1 MFDKAF
7 CYPIFKSVLFIHYS
21 LCEGGVTV
29 NDNGNNDSSHQNVAE
44 IGTIAEKLL
53 DFYDEFSEFHDYCA
67 FLCDSFSCL
76 ASKSESIET
85 NTANGAILFTDW
97 MKYRAQLLK
106 VELNDIRKQLNKFVT
121 AGKLMPIKS

>member
-1 MFDKAF
+1 M
-7 CYPIFKSVLFIHYS
+7 
-21 LCEGGVTV
+21 
-29 NDNGNNDSSHQNVAE
+29 NDNGNNYQKVAE

-76 ASKSESIET
+76 AIKSEPIEM

-97 MKYRAQLLK
+97 MKYRVQLLK
-106 VELNDIRKQLNKFVT
+106 VELNDIRKELNKFAT
-121 AGKLMPIKS
+121 AAKLMPIKS